1 MRTLSRPLVIAIL
14 ALAFSGVQRQLYAQ
28 TIDATGTWIATG
40 VPYAPWTIQLK
51 QDGSKLTGTMRQNGG
66 LPGPVDI
73 YEGSIDGTSISFK
86 ANSPD
91 NARAISFA
99 GTISV
104 GETDGDRITLNRSTR
119 LITQASMGGAG
130 LFGSNAAPQF
140 TITRELPSDHW
151 VVTEG
156 VAYAPWTISLRIVAG
171 TVTGSVTQAAADGAS
186 GFTTTLIGPFP
197 IYDGTA
203 DGDTI
208 DFKTKTPDGGRII
221 TFHGTRDGDRISFT
235 RSVEVVS
242 GDPGRDGILGAS
254 GATKFTATLSAGP
267 IPVEASVVPPVARGP
282 RQTINIKGVEIDI
295 TAIQS
300 RANLNDIVNGLR
312 RQIDIVDA
320 AVTDPDQKAFLMSVP
335 MIFAA
340 SPGPADSASYSART
354 KTVTL
359 QSLSYSPEKPVIL
372 HELMHAYHDQK
383 LPGGLA
389 NAEIRALYDQARG
402 SGKFPAGA
410 YMLTNP
416 IEYFG
421 MMASVYLHGSAARDP
436 FTREAIEE
444 KQPEFYQWMV
454 KEFGPR

>member
-1 MRTLSRPLVIAIL
+1 MKTFSRSLVIAIL
-14 ALAFSGVQRQLYAQ
+14 ALASSGVEQLFAQ
-28 TIDATGTWIATG
+28 SIDVTGTWVATG
-40 VPYAPWTIQLK
+40 VPYAPWTVQLK
-51 QDGSKLTGTMRQNGG
+51 QDGAMLTGTMRQNGG

-73 YEGSIDGTSISFK
+73 YEGSIDGSSISFK

-91 NARAISFA
+91 NARAITFT
-99 GTISV
+99 GTI
-104 GETDGDRITLNRSTR
+104 DGDRIILNRSTR
-119 LITQASMGGAG
+119 LITQASMGGTG
-130 LFGSNAAPQF
+130 LFGTNAAPQF

-156 VAYAPWTISLRIVAG
+156 VAYPPWTINLRIVEGAVTG
-171 TVTGSVTQAAADGAS
+171 TVSQAAADEAS
-186 GFTTTLIGPFP
+186 GFTTTLTGPFP

-203 DGDTI
+203 DGNTTDFKTV

-221 TFHGTRDGDRISFT
+221 AFHGIRDGDQIAFT
-235 RSVEVVS
+235 RSVEVVR

-254 GATKFTATLSAGP
+254 GATKFTATLNTGP
-267 IPVEASVVPPVARGP
+267 LPVEASVVPPAARGP
-282 RQTINIKGVEIDI
+282 RETINIKGVEIDI
-295 TAIQS
+295 TSIQA
-300 RANLNDIVNGLR
+300 RANLNDIVNGIR

-340 SPGPADSASYSART
+340 SPGPADNASYSGTT

-359 QSLSYSPEKPVIL
+359 LSLSYSPEKPVIL

-383 LPGGLA
+383 LPNGLA
-389 NAEIRALYDQARG
+389 NAEIRALYEQARG
-402 SGKFPAGA
+402 SGKFPAGS

-436 FTREAIEE
+436 FTREAIKE